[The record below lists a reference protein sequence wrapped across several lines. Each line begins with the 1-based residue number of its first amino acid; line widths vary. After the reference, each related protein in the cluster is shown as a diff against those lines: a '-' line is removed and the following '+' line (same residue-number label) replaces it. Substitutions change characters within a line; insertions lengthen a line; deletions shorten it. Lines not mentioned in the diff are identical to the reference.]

1 MKKNFFRYAKAI
13 GIILNNKGRLSLIN
27 LGLFSTTQ
35 TGKKVYLVRDG
46 EKPKQGSSLLKVGG
60 NISENH
66 LIIIQNEGQEFCYPA
81 INTKWQNLRLSG
93 VVHQDEDGFRLSDS
107 SRDVTLW
114 HHQGLIRIGGVLQ
127 IDPFSEK
134 LDRQIEL
141 LQTQIPEATIISST
155 TANGS
160 FLIALTPAQT
170 PWLVTEIPYLAPED
184 FAKII
189 SSRVSADSDEA
200 DSASVA

>member
-1 MKKNFFRYAKAI
+1 MKKNYFRYAKAV

-35 TGKKVYLVRDG
+35 TRKKVYLVRDG

-60 NISENH
+60 HISENH

-81 INTKWQNLRLSG
+81 ISTKWQSPKLSG

-107 SRDVTLW
+107 GQDVALW
-114 HHQGLIRIGGVLQ
+114 HHQGLIRIGSVLQ
-127 IDPFSEK
+127 IDPFGEE

-155 TANGS
+155 TAKGS
-160 FLIALTPAQT
+160 FLIALTPAKT
-170 PWLVTEIPYLAPED
+170 SWLVTEIPYLASED

-189 SSRVSADSDEA
+189 SSRVSADDDEA
-200 DSASVA
+200 ASESVA